1 MKKDPATF
9 CSGDVVEMGF
19 AIVAFKQAMRG
30 GDPDKHVCKLI
41 LRTLTVLDSSLS
53 KAAFQARM
61 SGLSI
66 TKDIPAL
73 KERPKESLVRT
84 RAFVELDSDEEEVAD
99 VHQQMANMRITG
111 EVADADMSSSV
122 VRPVH
127 V

>member
-9 CSGDVVEMGF
+9 HSGDVVEMGF
-19 AIVAFKQAMRG
+19 AIVAFKQVMRG
-30 GDPDKHVCKLI
+30 GDPDKHVCKLV

-84 RAFVELDSDEEEVAD
+84 RAFVELDSDEEEEAD
-99 VHQQMANMRITG
+99 ARQQMANMRITG

-122 VRPVH
+122 VPPMH